1 MKSFKYLLYL
11 FFILNLSVLNINA
24 KDLTPTS
31 SLLASGGVIDLVLNN
46 DKLYASTAASS
57 VDIFDIKTQE
67 RIDSIKMPKIKD
79 FLGDVIDSKIYSVDV
94 LENNILI
101 LSQGEQGGRNLDIY
115 TNGKFENIIKD
126 TQRQFI
132 ARAKFLDKNHIIY
145 ALLSNQIYLYD
156 IKNKKILKEIQI
168 SQSKFSSFRLTQDK
182 SKLVVCDESGVISM
196 LDSKSFDILKTF
208 RYQNLDNVFQV
219 DIKDNLILTAGQD
232 RRAAVYNLD
241 TNKAY
246 YKEYSFL
253 IYAAALSPSTKL
265 AAVASDEENNVTI
278 FDTSSQANL
287 YKLTE
292 NKATLSNILFL
303 NENEIFVTSD
313 DKQINYYKID

>member
-1 MKSFKYLLYL
+1 MKSLKYFLYL
-11 FFILNLSVLNINA
+11 FFISNLFILNINA
-24 KDLTPTS
+24 KDLAPTS
-31 SLLASGGVIDLVLNN
+31 SLLASGGVTDLVLNN
-46 DKLYASTAASS
+46 DKLYVATAASS

-67 RIDSIKMPKIKD
+67 KINSIKMPQIKD
-79 FLGDVIDSKIYSVDV
+79 FLGDIIDSKIYSVDV
-94 LENNILI
+94 LEENILI
-101 LSQGEQGGRNLDIY
+101 LSQGEKGGRNLDIY
-115 TNGKFENIIKD
+115 KDGKIENIIKD
-126 TQRQFI
+126 TERLFI
-132 ARAKFLDKNHIIY
+132 GRAKFLDENHIIY
-145 ALLSNQIYLYD
+145 ALLSNQVYLYD
-156 IKNKKILKEIQI
+156 IKNKKVLKEIQV

-196 LDSKSFDILKTF
+196 LDSKSFEILKIF

-219 DIKDNLILTAGQD
+219 DIKNNLILTAGQD

-241 TNKAY
+241 TNEAY

-278 FDTSSQANL
+278 FDTNTQANL
-287 YKLTE
+287 YKLTQ

-313 DKQINYYKID
+313 AKQINYYKID